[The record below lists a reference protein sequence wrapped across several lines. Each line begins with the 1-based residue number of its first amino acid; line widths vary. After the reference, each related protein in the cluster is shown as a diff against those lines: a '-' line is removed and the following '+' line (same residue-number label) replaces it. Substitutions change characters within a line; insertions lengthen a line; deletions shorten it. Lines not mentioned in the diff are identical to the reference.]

1 MINIT
6 FYINSTGKNYSLNL
20 PTTMFPVQSYDGRQS
35 LAELVV
41 SSALRSNEYAHV
53 LAVPMI
59 GAELRQE
66 VEFKDDMRIVIDAFN
81 AMRVPATTSTFK
93 QALLRVCTKHVNDYG
108 RIWIADA
115 MMYVD
120 CAIFALKAINEWSD
134 SQCKSHYSELASHVV
149 AAMGDKIKRPSPFG
163 F

>member
-1 MINIT
+1 MIQIS
-6 FYINSTGKNYSLNL
+6 FFINSTSKSYSLTL
-20 PTTMFPVQSYDGRQS
+20 PTTMFPVQSHNGRQS
-35 LAELVV
+35 LAEFVV
-41 SSALRSNEYAHV
+41 SSTLRSNEYEHV
-53 LAVPMI
+53 IAVPVI

-66 VEFKDDMRIVIDAFN
+66 SEFKDDFKLVIDAFN
-81 AMRVPATTSTFK
+81 AMRVPATISTFK

-120 CAIFALKAINEWSD
+120 CAIFALKAINGWSD

-149 AAMGDKIKRPSPFG
+149 VAMGDKIKKPSPFR

>member
-1 MINIT
+1 MITIS
-6 FYINSTGKNYSLNL
+6 FYINSTGRNYSLNL

-35 LAELVV
+35 LAEFVV

-53 LAVPMI
+53 VAVPMI

-66 VEFKDDMRIVIDAFN
+66 GEFKDDFKLVIDAFN
-81 AMRVPATTSTFK
+81 VMRVPATTSTFK
-93 QALLRVCTKHVNDYG
+93 QALLRVCTKHVNNHG

-120 CAIFALKAINEWSD
+120 CAIFALQAINGWSD
-134 SQCKSHYSELASHVV
+134 SQCKTFYSELASHVV
-149 AAMGDKIKRPSPFG
+149 TAMGDKIKRPSPFG
-163 F
+163 L

>member
-1 MINIT
+1 
-6 FYINSTGKNYSLNL
+6 
-20 PTTMFPVQSYDGRQS
+20 MFPVQLYDGRQS
-35 LAELVV
+35 QAEFVV
-41 SSALRSNEYAHV
+41 SSALRSSDYAHV
-53 LAVPMI
+53 LAMPMI

-66 VEFKDDMRIVIDAFN
+66 GEFKEDMKLVIDAFN

-93 QALLRVCTKHVNDYG
+93 QALLRVCTKHVNNHG

-120 CAIFALKAINEWSD
+120 CAIFALKAINNLSD
-134 SQCKSHYSELASHVV
+134 SQCKNCYSELASHVV

-163 F
+163 L